1 MPIEIYAVIGKP
13 VYLIHQR
20 SLCKKGK
27 KFPFCRE
34 FLALIESMCPL
45 PEGID
50 SPPSTLSIP
59 QISFSHFLTH
69 PLPIITLR

>member
-1 MPIEIYAVIGKP
+1 MNPPYVCFFPLYNSLAPGAKMELCYPIEIYSVVGKA

-34 FLALIESMCPL
+34 FLGLIESMCPL
-45 PEGID
+45 SEG
-50 SPPSTLSIP
+50 
-59 QISFSHFLTH
+59 
-69 PLPIITLR
+69 RY